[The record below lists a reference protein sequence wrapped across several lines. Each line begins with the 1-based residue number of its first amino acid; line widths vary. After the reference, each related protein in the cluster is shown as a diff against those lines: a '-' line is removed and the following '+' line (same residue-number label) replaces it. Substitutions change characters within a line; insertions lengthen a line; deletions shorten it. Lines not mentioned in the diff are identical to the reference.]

1 MDRGI
6 CPVCRHF
13 KKIGWH
19 IGPYTDPTNAKS
31 SDVKICPRKRY
42 TFNQFLGQFRP
53 ENVDSKASK
62 NNPTNLFRLC
72 TFKATELGH
81 MKNYDARVTGSRS
94 REEKEQVEGKR
105 EKLTSLM
112 T

>member
-1 MDRGI
+1 
-6 CPVCRHF
+6 
-13 KKIGWH
+13 
-19 IGPYTDPTNAKS
+19 
-31 SDVKICPRKRY
+31 
-42 TFNQFLGQFRP
+42 
-53 ENVDSKASK
+53 
-62 NNPTNLFRLC
+62 
-72 TFKATELGH
+72 